1 MKKLI
6 LLFLFLPLLSLGQNQ
21 TIAEETKFAV
31 GFCFSPEYSYRY
43 LQTDIDSIKFVKLIS
58 DTTETADFGF
68 ATGISV
74 LYKLNSR
81 FVIESGL
88 LYSKKGYKNIATK
101 LNAFDPNDPL
111 IPQKISIYYTYSYF
125 SIPLKLNYILL
136 DKRLKLY
143 VSAGISANFFIKGRT
158 KTESEYSG
166 KTNIT
171 YLDADN
177 DKFSK
182 LNVELLAGLGADYD
196 INRHFKLRLEPIFR
210 RSLSP
215 LSDSDIKT
223 YLYSGGLNLGVYY
236 KF

>member
-21 TIAEETKFAV
+21 TIKETKLAV
-31 GFCFSPEYSYRY
+31 GLCFSPEYSYRY
-43 LQTDIDSIKFVKLIS
+43 LQTDIDSIKFVKQIS

-101 LNAFDPNDPL
+101 LNAFNPNDPL

-143 VSAGISANFFIKGRT
+143 VSAGISANFSIKGRT
-158 KTESEYSG
+158 KTESEYSS
-166 KTNIT
+166 KTNIA

-182 LNVELLAGLGADYD
+182 LNIELLAGLGADYD
-196 INRHFKLRLEPIFR
+196 INRYFKLRLEPIFR

-223 YLYSGGLNLGVYY
+223 YLYSGGLNFGVYY